1 MLNGEQ
7 TESWQEMS
15 GGESYAQAQEDVA
28 QESPTVPLRVEA
40 APGRSASRSSRSL
53 NSRPTP
59 AASRRTRRLE
69 DAQAP
74 HKQRHALRMVTLFVL
89 WVVLFATVAGGVD
102 AGIQT
107 YNAISRAR
115 IHASDAVHHLNA
127 LRALIPATASSGTLS
142 ALAPLLTEAKLNTA
156 KNELSA
162 ASADFQAIKVDL
174 APVGV
179 IGVAGR
185 VPAAGDSLASARLL
199 ADAGDHGCQAG
210 LLLIGDGQNLLAY
223 LKGGFFADGKGTG
236 LTPGVIAKLRADLNT
251 ATAELD
257 LAVADINTANLN
269 AIPSSLLKP
278 SYVTL
283 LHTFAAKWP
292 AERARLAALAPWLAV
307 APSIIGVGAP
317 SSYLVEI
324 MDSNELRPGGGFIG
338 NYTVFTLT
346 NGRAEPFTLQDTYL
360 LDRPYLVRVGVA
372 LAPAQYAWWPW
383 RTYFGL
389 RDSNLSPDFPTNA
402 RLAMHMLVAEGGPN
416 VHGVIAITPTTIQR
430 VLKVVGPIP
439 MPLYHVTVTSA
450 NLVSLIEH
458 YQLAVSPQTNLPV
471 ADQISSPSKRFVAL
485 LGRALLDKLHKLT
498 LAQMLSISQTFVTDV
513 QQKDAQIYFANA
525 NAEALLTKLG
535 YDAAIAHTPGDAV
548 TISDA
553 NDGVNKA
560 NEFTTATY
568 QDKVSLD
575 AQGNATHNLTIT
587 YRFHASNLAL
597 LYGPDRY
604 KTYLRIYTPP
614 NAHLMSLTGLNNLYG
629 ANQINHSDTAHR
641 QMWGGYVLVSNGTSY
656 TLHVVW
662 VVPHAAIR
670 DNQGHWRY
678 TLVYQRQAGANQV
691 LDVTINVPGQKNP
704 VASFSGPLL
713 TDEALSAS

>member
-15 GGESYAQAQEDVA
+15 GGESPAQAQEDVA
-28 QESPTVPLRVEA
+28 QESPTLPLHVET
-40 APGRSASRSSRSL
+40 APITPASRPSRSL
-53 NSRPTP
+53 NSRPTS
-59 AASRRTRRLE
+59 ASHQTRRLE

-74 HKQRHALRMVTLFVL
+74 HKQRHTLRMVALFLL
-89 WVVLFATVAGGVD
+89 WIVLFATVAEGVD
-102 AGIQT
+102 AGIQV
-107 YNAISRAR
+107 YNSISRAR
-115 IHASDAVHHLNA
+115 IHASDAMRHLNA
-127 LRALIPATASSGTLS
+127 LRALIPATASSGNLS
-142 ALAPLLTEAKLNTA
+142 ALAPLLTESNLNTA
-156 KNELSA
+156 KTELSA
-162 ASADFQAIKVDL
+162 AAADFQAIKVDL

-179 IGVAGR
+179 LGVAGQAP
-185 VPAAGDSLASARLL
+185 VAGDALTATRLL

-210 LLLIGDGQNLLAY
+210 LLLIGDAQNILAY

-236 LTPGVIAKLRADLNT
+236 LTSEVIAMLHADLNS
-251 ATAELD
+251 ATADLD
-257 LAVADINTANLN
+257 LAVADIKTANLN

-283 LHTFAAKWP
+283 LRTFAAKWP
-292 AERARLAALAPWLAV
+292 TERARLAALEPWLAV
-307 APSIIGVGAP
+307 APSLIGAGSP
-317 SSYLVEI
+317 SSYLIEI

-338 NYTVFTLT
+338 NYTIFTLS

-360 LDRPYLVRVGVA
+360 LDRPYLAHVGVA

-383 RTYFGL
+383 QTYFGL

-416 VHGVIAITPTTIQR
+416 VQGVIAITPTTIQR
-430 VLKVVGPIP
+430 VLKVVGSIP
-439 MPLYHVTVTSA
+439 MPLYNVTVTSD

-485 LGRALLDKLHKLT
+485 LGRALLDSLHKLS
-498 LAQMLSISQTFVTDV
+498 LSQMLSISLTFATDV
-513 QQKDAQIYFANA
+513 QQKDVQIYFANA

-548 TISDA
+548 TINDA

-587 YRFHASNLAL
+587 YRFHAPSLAL
-597 LYGPDRY
+597 LYGPDLY
-604 KTYLRIYTPP
+604 KTYLRIYTPA
-614 NAHLMSLTGLNNLYG
+614 NAHLLSLTGLNNLYG
-629 ANQINHSDTAHR
+629 ADQINHSDMSQR
-641 QMWGGYVLVSNGTSY
+641 QMWGGYVIVSDSVPY

-662 VVPHAAIR
+662 VVPHVALR

-678 TLVYQRQAGANQV
+678 TLVYQRQAGAKQV
-691 LDVTINVPGQKNP
+691 LDVTINVPGQKNS
-704 VASFSGPLL
+704 VASFSGALL
-713 TDEALSAS
+713 TDETLSAS